1 MKSPDN
7 QYSAEDER
15 FLHMMDSHHKMGI
28 EMCNDILRNSL
39 NPEVVDLANQVIK
52 SLYFQMQEIQKLM
65 Y

>member
-1 MKSPDN
+1 
-7 QYSAEDER
+7 
-15 FLHMMDSHHKMGI
+15 MGI
-28 EMCNDILRNSL
+28 EMCNDILRNSS

>member
-1 MKSPDN
+1 
-7 QYSAEDER
+7 
-15 FLHMMDSHHKMGI
+15 MGI